1 MNKFTSFWLSVIKS
15 PPFSFKTMLLLA
27 KPFVVDQYKN
37 FVVMAVIPIGSI
49 FVFSKWLFLS
59 LDLVVIPFR
68 RAFVINS

>member
-1 MNKFTSFWLSVIKS
+1 MNKCTSSWLSVIKS

-49 FVFSKWLFLS
+49 FVFLLFLS
-59 LDLVVIPFR
+59 LDLVLIPFR